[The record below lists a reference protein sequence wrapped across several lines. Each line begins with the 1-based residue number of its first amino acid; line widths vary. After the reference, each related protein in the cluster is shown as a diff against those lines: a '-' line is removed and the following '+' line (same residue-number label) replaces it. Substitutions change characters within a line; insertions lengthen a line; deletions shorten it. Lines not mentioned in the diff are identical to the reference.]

1 MDGKRSKKAEVIKE
15 TLRRLGKRYPDTDFS
30 DRSSCLMIGDRIH
43 DIEGAEK
50 CRMDALGVTFGYAAE
65 GELEN
70 STAKGIASSNEE
82 ILAFVGAE

>member
-1 MDGKRSKKAEVIKE
+1 
-15 TLRRLGKRYPDTDFS
+15 
-30 DRSSCLMIGDRIH
+30 
-43 DIEGAEK
+43 
-50 CRMDALGVTFGYAAE
+50 MDALGVTFGYAAP